1 MDNIYIKK
9 NKMKFGNIKSKIESI
24 LTESFLKN
32 SFKDQ
37 IFIFEELVLKNKNI
51 KKLYFLYDELSSNK
65 GLDKNL
71 AENFINECITIFEN
85 TINKISLDEMKELE
99 LWVSETKTKNNYE
112 DIDNLFSSNLAL
124 LENKIKSKNTI
135 LENLQ
140 KTSENE
146 IEVNA
151 TLDQIVDTANKTIND
166 YISTLSESERLKVK
180 NILKESDE
188 KLEIK
193 FDLLKE
199 NVIEKLTELKETE
212 DNSEVV
218 EKINET
224 IKKVQTENF
233 DRLNYL
239 KLKELERDL

>member
-1 MDNIYIKK
+1 
-9 NKMKFGNIKSKIESI
+9 MKFGNIKSKIESI